1 MQQDNKSAVQR
12 FYQEVINERN
22 LELID
27 EMLTP
32 DFIEH
37 EEVPGLAPGPEGARQ
52 FFAMIRAGFPD
63 FQMSIEDVVAEGDK
77 VVVRSTLTGTHKG
90 EFMGIPASEKRIS
103 VPVIDILRLAD
114 GKVAEHWGLT
124 DNATMMQQLGA
135 APQ

>member
-1 MQQDNKSAVQR
+1 MQQENKSAVQR
-12 FYQEVINERN
+12 FYKEVINGRN

-27 EMLTP
+27 QMLSP

-37 EEVPGLAPGPEGARQ
+37 EEVPGLEPGPEGAKQ
-52 FFAMIRAGFPD
+52 FFAMIQAGFPD
-63 FQMSIEDVVAEGDK
+63 FHMNIEDVVAEGDK

-90 EFMGIPASEKRIS
+90 EFMGIPPSEKQIS

-124 DNATMMQQLGA
+124 DNATMMEQLGA
-135 APQ
+135 TPR